1 MQTILASDIFIL
13 SIVLGV
19 YLLANWLYK
28 TTKIAL
34 LHPLLTSIITIIAL
48 LKVLGIDYPT
58 FKQGS
63 HFIDFLLG
71 PSVVALGFLL
81 HEQIEHIKG
90 RTVSILISILV
101 GSLAGILSVI
111 GIALLFGADKVLI
124 ATLQPKS
131 VTTPIAI
138 AIAERTGGVPA
149 ITAVVVIA
157 VGIFGGI
164 VGPFILDKL
173 GVKSRIARGLAL
185 GASAHGIGTAR
196 AMELGA
202 VEGAISGLAIGIM
215 GLATAFLVPIV
226 MALLSV

>member
-1 MQTILASDIFIL
+1 MEAF
-13 SIVLGV
+13 
-19 YLLANWLYK
+19 
-28 TTKIAL
+28 
-34 LHPLLTSIITIIAL
+34 
-48 LKVLGIDYPT
+48 
-58 FKQGS
+58 
-63 HFIDFLLG
+63 
-71 PSVVALGFLL
+71 
-81 HEQIEHIKG
+81 
-90 RTVSILISILV
+90 
-101 GSLAGILSVI
+101 GILSVI

>member
-1 MQTILASDIFIL
+1 MQTILSSDIFIL

-19 YLLANWLYK
+19 YLLANLLYK
-28 TTKIAL
+28 TTKISL

-48 LKVLGIDYPT
+48 LKILGIDYPT
-58 FKQGS
+58 FKHGS

-81 HEQIEHIKG
+81 HEQIEYIKG

-215 GLATAFLVPIV
+215 GLATAFLVPLV
-226 MALLSV
+226 MALFSV

>member
-1 MQTILASDIFIL
+1 MQTILSSDIFIL

-19 YLLANWLYK
+19 YLLANLLYK

-48 LKVLGIDYPT
+48 LKILGIDYPT

-63 HFIDFLLG
+63 HLIDFLLG

-173 GVKSRIARGLAL
+173 GVKSCIARGLAL

-215 GLATAFLVPIV
+215 GLATAFLVPLV